1 MSDPIEA
8 FQWREGVLHADE
20 VPLPAIADAVG
31 TPTYVYSAPA
41 IRAAYRRLEAAFA
54 PIGARLHYAVKA
66 SPNTWICRL
75 LRGLGAG
82 MDVVSGGELERAWL
96 AGVPMADV
104 VFAGVGKSEAEIR
117 AALDGRFSS
126 LRADAAQLGAPDPA
140 GRGPVGLLNVESE
153 SELAAIDAV
162 GTELGIRARACVRV
176 NPNVD
181 PHTHEYTT
189 TGKVENK
196 FGIDAD
202 RIAALFDAWAG
213 RPGVELVGL
222 HVHIGSPVPTIE
234 PYVRTVEVLG
244 VLLDDLAARGHR
256 VEVLDLGGGWP
267 VPYAEGEVPPLEA
280 YAERI
285 VPLLA
290 PRVERG
296 LRVLLEPGRSILAAA
311 GVLLTRVEH
320 VKRGRAKTFVIC
332 DAGMQTLIRPSLYR
346 AFHFLWPVRWEGPVP
361 ARVEAPEVEGLTPCD
376 VVGPICET
384 GDFLARDRPF
394 PRVARGDLL
403 AVFSAGA
410 YGMSMASNYN
420 DHGRPAEV
428 LVDGDRAL
436 RINRRQPLAAV
447 LETEREAV
455 ELRLQPAAGS
465 TERSLPF
472 GAPGEAAGEAAER
485 AAAPGGERRDTA
497 GGRGETAA
505 APGDEDGG
513 RPARVA
519 RASGR

>member
-1 MSDPIEA
+1 VSDPIEA
-8 FQWREGVLHADE
+8 FHWRDGVLHADD

-54 PIGARLHYAVKA
+54 PLGARLHYAVKA
-66 SPNTWICRL
+66 SPNLSICRL
-75 LRGLGAG
+75 LRTLGAG

-96 AGVPMADV
+96 AGMPMSDV
-104 VFAGVGKSEAEIR
+104 VFAGVGKSEGEIR
-117 AALDGRFSS
+117 AALDGRFSP
-126 LRADAAQLGAPDPA
+126 LRGGAAARLGASDPA
-140 GRGPVGLLNVESE
+140 GRGPVGLLNAESE

-162 GTELGIRARACVRV
+162 GSELGVRARACLRV

-189 TGKVENK
+189 TGKTENK

-202 RIAALFDAWAG
+202 RVVALFDAWRD

-222 HVHIGSPVPTIE
+222 HVHIGSPVPRVE
-234 PYVRTVEVLG
+234 PYLQTIEVLG

-256 VEVLDLGGGWP
+256 LEVLDLGGGWP
-267 VPYAEGEVPPLEA
+267 VPYAEGEVPPIEA

-320 VKRGRAKTFVIC
+320 VKRGRVKTFVIC

-346 AFHFLWPVRWEGPVP
+346 AFHFLWPVRWEGPEP
-361 ARVEAPEVEGLTPCD
+361 ARVETPDLEGLAPCD

-384 GDFLARDRPF
+384 GDFF
-394 PRVARGDLL
+394 ARGRPLPRIERRDLL

-428 LVDGDRAL
+428 LVDGERAFS
-436 RINRRQPLAAV
+436 INRRQSLAAV

-455 ELRLQPAAGS
+455 ELPLAAEPRLA
-465 TERSLPF
+465 ERDLPF
-472 GAPGEAAGEAAER
+472 GGPASPAAEPEPGER
-485 AAAPGGERRDTA
+485 NAAPD
-497 GGRGETAA
+497 AA
-505 APGDEDGG
+505 DEDADE
-513 RPARVA
+513 RPAKA
-519 RASGR
+519 ASGSRG